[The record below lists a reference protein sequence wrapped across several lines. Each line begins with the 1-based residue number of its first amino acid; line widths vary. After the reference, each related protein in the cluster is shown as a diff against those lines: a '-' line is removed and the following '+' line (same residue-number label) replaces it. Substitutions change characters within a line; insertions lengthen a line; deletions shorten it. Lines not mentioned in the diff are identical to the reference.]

1 MDDSYEVVKQ
11 KDEIVLLRCRLYSGK
26 THQIRVHLK
35 DVLGIELLNDSKY
48 GKRRKMNRNQLIDP
62 KAFYLHCHKIS
73 ILYNG
78 AKKTVGLL
86 DQ

>member
-1 MDDSYEVVKQ
+1 MNGSYEVIKQ
-11 KDEIVLLRCRLYSGK
+11 KDGIALLRCRLYSGK

-48 GKRRKMNRNQLIDP
+48 GEKRKMGRNQLIDP

-78 AKKTVGLL
+78 TKKTVGSF
-86 DQ
+86 D